1 MQPVQLRGH
10 PQPRFIGMRHRNV
23 NQRLSNAFNVRA
35 QPCAGL
41 TDPGEHRGRRD
52 RQRKQL
58 GNELRS
64 APQRQ
69 QLAFSQMRRQRPH
82 VRTVL
87 HNLGH
92 VLRKL
97 ALVQL
102 PAGAM
107 HLLRTMFGD
116 LITSNRYVEYLPAL
130 VHHRISRHQPDTA
143 RGAMLRQQI
152 FNHHVHRI
160 RTLERLA
167 DAPELSARFGALG
180 HAQRPGLLCQSIARR
195 RLARIVAVF
204 GQPRFEFRHARRQL
218 PNLLDQRKQHP
229 DQIVFLVVGKARE
242 IGQFFPAS
250 QHTHCVLFVQ

>member
-1 MQPVQLRGH
+1 M
-10 PQPRFIGMRHRNV
+10 
-23 NQRLSNAFNVRA
+23 
-35 QPCAGL
+35 
-41 TDPGEHRGRRD
+41 
-52 RQRKQL
+52 
-58 GNELRS
+58 
-64 APQRQ
+64 
-69 QLAFSQMRRQRPH
+69 
-82 VRTVL
+82 
-87 HNLGH
+87 
-92 VLRKL
+92 
-97 ALVQL
+97 QL

-130 VHHRISRHQPDTA
+130 VHHRISRHQRDTA